1 MADKVVL
8 LRDGVDGEADK
19 ARLIARLLEREG
31 ATCIADI
38 GGGIPS
44 RSVVGFYDFE
54 SPTERP
60 GPEGP
65 ATLQFSDYFS
75 PLAVGERPPENSW
88 HDLPTGQKA
97 KARYWRLL
105 SP

>member
-1 MADKVVL
+1 MSDKIVP
-8 LRDGVDGEADK
+8 LRDGIDGEVAK
-19 ARLIARLLEREG
+19 ARLIAQALEREG
-31 ATCIADI
+31 AACIADL
-38 GGGIPS
+38 GSGIPS

-54 SPTERP
+54 SPTELP

-65 ATLQFSDYFS
+65 ATLQFSDFLS
-75 PLAVGERPPENSW
+75 PLAVGEKPPENSW